1 MAGKTKSQKKKALDM
16 RSKMYLVLALCSVM
30 LLVSVGISLVLIG
43 GIDLGGADAQ
53 SVSTVDSASMVV
65 ESGYNKEENTIDTQ
79 AYTSTIL
86 EQAADAGDSYVD
98 ETLFLGDSNTARM
111 YRMFDYCSYDNAIGS
126 VGMTAK
132 SLATFAC
139 VQVSTSSGYIT
150 MPQAVA
156 KLQPRRVILT
166 FGTND
171 LNPGYKAADF
181 VKNYQT
187 GIEAIV
193 TAYPSVD
200 VIVNAIPPIGQQH
213 SNQSLTQTQVD
224 EYNKALV
231 EMCQEKGWKFLNSAE
246 VLKDSVTG
254 YAKSGYVET
263 SDGIHLTRTA
273 MDALFNYIRTHS
285 YITEDDRPA
294 LTTIPKHTGDKDAV
308 VYTVPV
314 VVPAETATP
323 EPEATEEP
331 ADSESTSDSY
341 VETTPTPTPEVTATP
356 SPTPAP
362 TMAVYDEVSFDDWR
376 DGADCTMPDY
386 TFSAPHKPQPQEQVT
401 WPTDGVTLCYNAKTL
416 EEAAEIFHTTVENLK
431 ELNPDWQDKYSRA
444 IGCYWALKVQAEPY
458 TLPMNNV
465 VTVTVNA
472 PWVESYYDRTEVCDV
487 PASLDKQARAVLASA
502 YYFQYHWWGMHAG
515 FMPYE
520 KLAEPVGFFNY
531 RAADGAFY
539 TRFSEFGSFL
549 HTVYSD
555 AWVDDM
561 LSMDPAPFA
570 EGENDTIL
578 TLDGDCGGNIAYCG
592 HLFTE
597 PELQPDGSLAFWQL
611 SLTCESDDFKGWAG
625 EETIVPDT
633 ATVTT
638 VRLVPTENGWRVD
651 ALELP
656 S

>member
-1 MAGKTKSQKKKALDM
+1 MAGKTKPQKKKALDM

-43 GIDLGGADAQ
+43 GISLGGADAQ
-53 SVSTVDSASMVV
+53 TVSTVDSASMVV
-65 ESGYNKEENTIDTQ
+65 ESGYDKEENTIDTQ

-86 EQAADAGDSYVD
+86 EQTADAGDSYVD

-132 SLATFAC
+132 SLASFAC

-171 LNPGYKAADF
+171 LNPSYKAADF

-200 VIVNAIPPIGQQH
+200 IIVNAIPPIGQQH

-231 EMCQEKGWKFLNSAE
+231 EMCQTKGWKFLNSAE

-314 VVPAETATP
+314 VSSSSTATATATP
-323 EPEATEEP
+323 EPTEEP
-331 ADSESTSDSY
+331 ADSEESSESTEY
-341 VETTPTPTPEVTATP
+341 TEPTPTPEVTATP
-356 SPTPAP
+356 SPTPEVTATPSPTPYIEEPTPTPEVTATPSPTPYIEEPAP
-362 TMAVYDEVSFDDWR
+362 TPYVE
-376 DGADCTMPDY
+376 PD
-386 TFSAPHKPQPQEQVT
+386 SAPADAP
-401 WPTDGVTLCYNAKTL
+401 
-416 EEAAEIFHTTVENLK
+416 AETT
-431 ELNPDWQDKYSRA
+431 
-444 IGCYWALKVQAEPY
+444 
-458 TLPMNNV
+458 
-465 VTVTVNA
+465 
-472 PWVESYYDRTEVCDV
+472 TE
-487 PASLDKQARAVLASA
+487 
-502 YYFQYHWWGMHAG
+502 
-515 FMPYE
+515 
-520 KLAEPVGFFNY
+520 
-531 RAADGAFY
+531 
-539 TRFSEFGSFL
+539 
-549 HTVYSD
+549 
-555 AWVDDM
+555 
-561 LSMDPAPFA
+561 
-570 EGENDTIL
+570 
-578 TLDGDCGGNIAYCG
+578 
-592 HLFTE
+592 
-597 PELQPDGSLAFWQL
+597 
-611 SLTCESDDFKGWAG
+611 
-625 EETIVPDT
+625 
-633 ATVTT
+633 
-638 VRLVPTENGWRVD
+638 
-651 ALELP
+651 
-656 S
+656 

>member
-1 MAGKTKSQKKKALDM
+1 MAGKTQSQKKKALDM

-43 GIDLGGADAQ
+43 GIGLGGADAQ

-79 AYTSTIL
+79 AYTATIL
-86 EQAADAGDSYVD
+86 EQTADAGDSYVD

-126 VGMTAK
+126 VGMTAM
-132 SLATFAC
+132 SLAAFAC

-200 VIVNAIPPIGQQH
+200 IIVNAIPPIGQQH

-314 VVPAETATP
+314 VSSSSTATATATP
-323 EPEATEEP
+323 EPTEEP

-356 SPTPAP
+356 SPTPEVTATPSP
-362 TMAVYDEVSFDDWR
+362 TPEVTATPSP
-376 DGADCTMPDY
+376 TPYIEEPTPTPYVEPTPTPYVEPTPTPYVEPD
-386 TFSAPHKPQPQEQVT
+386 S
-401 WPTDGVTLCYNAKTL
+401 
-416 EEAAEIFHTTVENLK
+416 
-431 ELNPDWQDKYSRA
+431 
-444 IGCYWALKVQAEPY
+444 
-458 TLPMNNV
+458 
-465 VTVTVNA
+465 
-472 PWVESYYDRTEVCDV
+472 V
-487 PASLDKQARAVLASA
+487 PADTPAS
-502 YYFQYHWWGMHAG
+502 
-515 FMPYE
+515 E
-520 KLAEPVGFFNY
+520 
-531 RAADGAFY
+531 
-539 TRFSEFGSFL
+539 
-549 HTVYSD
+549 
-555 AWVDDM
+555 
-561 LSMDPAPFA
+561 
-570 EGENDTIL
+570 
-578 TLDGDCGGNIAYCG
+578 
-592 HLFTE
+592 
-597 PELQPDGSLAFWQL
+597 
-611 SLTCESDDFKGWAG
+611 
-625 EETIVPDT
+625 T
-633 ATVTT
+633 AT
-638 VRLVPTENGWRVD
+638 E
-651 ALELP
+651 
-656 S
+656 

>member
-1 MAGKTKSQKKKALDM
+1 MAGKTQSQKKKALDM

-43 GIDLGGADAQ
+43 GIGLGGADAQ

-65 ESGYNKEENTIDTQ
+65 ESGYNKKEENTIDTQ

-86 EQAADAGDSYVD
+86 EQTADAGDSYVD

-132 SLATFAC
+132 SLAAFAC

-200 VIVNAIPPIGQQH
+200 IIVNAIPPIGQQH

-314 VVPAETATP
+314 VSSSSTATATP
-323 EPEATEEP
+323 EPKEEP
-331 ADSESTSDSY
+331 ADSESTSDSH
-341 VETTPTPTPEVTATP
+341 VETTPTPTHEVTATPSPTPEVTATP
-356 SPTPAP
+356 SPTPEVTAAP
-362 TMAVYDEVSFDDWR
+362 SPTPYIEEPTPTPYVEPTPTPYVEP
-376 DGADCTMPDY
+376 TPTPD
-386 TFSAPHKPQPQEQVT
+386 
-401 WPTDGVTLCYNAKTL
+401 
-416 EEAAEIFHTTVENLK
+416 VE
-431 ELNPDWQDKYSRA
+431 PDS
-444 IGCYWALKVQAEPY
+444 
-458 TLPMNNV
+458 
-465 VTVTVNA
+465 
-472 PWVESYYDRTEVCDV
+472 V
-487 PASLDKQARAVLASA
+487 PADTPAS
-502 YYFQYHWWGMHAG
+502 
-515 FMPYE
+515 E
-520 KLAEPVGFFNY
+520 
-531 RAADGAFY
+531 
-539 TRFSEFGSFL
+539 
-549 HTVYSD
+549 
-555 AWVDDM
+555 
-561 LSMDPAPFA
+561 
-570 EGENDTIL
+570 
-578 TLDGDCGGNIAYCG
+578 
-592 HLFTE
+592 
-597 PELQPDGSLAFWQL
+597 
-611 SLTCESDDFKGWAG
+611 
-625 EETIVPDT
+625 T
-633 ATVTT
+633 AT
-638 VRLVPTENGWRVD
+638 E
-651 ALELP
+651 
-656 S
+656 

>member
-1 MAGKTKSQKKKALDM
+1 MAGKTKPQKKKALDM

-43 GIDLGGADAQ
+43 GISLGGADAQ

-65 ESGYNKEENTIDTQ
+65 ESGYDKEENTIDTQ

-86 EQAADAGDSYVD
+86 EQTADAGDSYVD

-132 SLATFAC
+132 SLASFAC
-139 VQVSTSSGYIT
+139 VQLSTASGYVT

-171 LNPGYKAADF
+171 LNPSYKAADF

-200 VIVNAIPPIGQQH
+200 IIVNAIPPIGQQH

-231 EMCQEKGWKFLNSAE
+231 EMCQAKGWKFLNSAE

-314 VVPAETATP
+314 VTSSSTATATATP
-323 EPEATEEP
+323 EPTEEP
-331 ADSESTSDSY
+331 ADSEESSESTEY
-341 VETTPTPTPEVTATP
+341 AEPTPTPEVTATP
-356 SPTPAP
+356 EPTATPSPTPEPTTEPTPIPTAEPTATPEPTAEPTPAP
-362 TMAVYDEVSFDDWR
+362 
-376 DGADCTMPDY
+376 P
-386 TFSAPHKPQPQEQVT
+386 
-401 WPTDGVTLCYNAKTL
+401 
-416 EEAAEIFHTTVENLK
+416 ENTSN
-431 ELNPDWQDKYSRA
+431 E
-444 IGCYWALKVQAEPY
+444 
-458 TLPMNNV
+458 
-465 VTVTVNA
+465 
-472 PWVESYYDRTEVCDV
+472 DV
-487 PASLDKQARAVLASA
+487 P
-502 YYFQYHWWGMHAG
+502 
-515 FMPYE
+515 PE
-520 KLAEPVGFFNY
+520 N
-531 RAADGAFY
+531 
-539 TRFSEFGSFL
+539 
-549 HTVYSD
+549 
-555 AWVDDM
+555 
-561 LSMDPAPFA
+561 
-570 EGENDTIL
+570 GEN
-578 TLDGDCGGNIAYCG
+578 
-592 HLFTE
+592 
-597 PELQPDGSLAFWQL
+597 Q
-611 SLTCESDDFKGWAG
+611 
-625 EETIVPDT
+625 
-633 ATVTT
+633 TT
-638 VRLVPTENGWRVD
+638 
-651 ALELP
+651 
-656 S
+656 

>member
-1 MAGKTKSQKKKALDM
+1 MAGKTKPKKKKTLDM

-43 GIDLGGADAQ
+43 GISLGGADAQ
-53 SVSTVDSASMVV
+53 TVSTVDSASMVV
-65 ESGYNKEENTIDTQ
+65 ESGYDKEENTIDTQ

-86 EQAADAGDSYVD
+86 EQTADAGDSYVD

-132 SLATFAC
+132 SLASFAC

-171 LNPGYKAADF
+171 LNPSYKAADF

-200 VIVNAIPPIGQQH
+200 IIVNAIPPIGQQH

-231 EMCQEKGWKFLNSAE
+231 EMCQTKGWKFLNSAE

-314 VVPAETATP
+314 VSSSSTATATATP
-323 EPEATEEP
+323 EPTEEP
-331 ADSESTSDSY
+331 ADSAESSESTEY
-341 VETTPTPTPEVTATP
+341 TEPTPTPEVTATP
-356 SPTPAP
+356 SPTPEP
-362 TMAVYDEVSFDDWR
+362 T
-376 DGADCTMPDY
+376 
-386 TFSAPHKPQPQEQVT
+386 
-401 WPTDGVTLCYNAKTL
+401 PTPPESTEPTPTPP
-416 EEAAEIFHTTVENLK
+416 EPTTEPTPTPPEPTSEPTPTPPENTS
-431 ELNPDWQDKYSRA
+431 DA
-444 IGCYWALKVQAEPY
+444 
-458 TLPMNNV
+458 
-465 VTVTVNA
+465 
-472 PWVESYYDRTEVCDV
+472 DV
-487 PASLDKQARAVLASA
+487 PA
-502 YYFQYHWWGMHAG
+502 G
-515 FMPYE
+515 
-520 KLAEPVGFFNY
+520 N
-531 RAADGAFY
+531 DG
-539 TRFSEFGSFL
+539 T
-549 HTVYSD
+549 
-555 AWVDDM
+555 
-561 LSMDPAPFA
+561 
-570 EGENDTIL
+570 
-578 TLDGDCGGNIAYCG
+578 
-592 HLFTE
+592 
-597 PELQPDGSLAFWQL
+597 QP
-611 SLTCESDDFKGWAG
+611 T
-625 EETIVPDT
+625 
-633 ATVTT
+633 
-638 VRLVPTENGWRVD
+638 
-651 ALELP
+651 
-656 S
+656 

>member
-86 EQAADAGDSYVD
+86 EQTSDAGDSYVD

-139 VQVSTSSGYIT
+139 VQVSTSSSYIT

-171 LNPGYKAADF
+171 LNPGYKTADF

-200 VIVNAIPPIGQQH
+200 IIVNAIPPIGQQH

-314 VVPAETATP
+314 VSSSSTATATATP
-323 EPEATEEP
+323 EPTEEP

-356 SPTPAP
+356 SPTPEVTP
-362 TMAVYDEVSFDDWR
+362 TPPES
-376 DGADCTMPDY
+376 TEPTPTPPESTEPTPMP
-386 TFSAPHKPQPQEQVT
+386 P
-401 WPTDGVTLCYNAKTL
+401 
-416 EEAAEIFHTTVENLK
+416 
-431 ELNPDWQDKYSRA
+431 
-444 IGCYWALKVQAEPY
+444 
-458 TLPMNNV
+458 
-465 VTVTVNA
+465 
-472 PWVESYYDRTEVCDV
+472 ESTSDADV
-487 PASLDKQARAVLASA
+487 PA
-502 YYFQYHWWGMHAG
+502 G
-515 FMPYE
+515 
-520 KLAEPVGFFNY
+520 N
-531 RAADGAFY
+531 DG
-539 TRFSEFGSFL
+539 T
-549 HTVYSD
+549 
-555 AWVDDM
+555 
-561 LSMDPAPFA
+561 
-570 EGENDTIL
+570 
-578 TLDGDCGGNIAYCG
+578 
-592 HLFTE
+592 
-597 PELQPDGSLAFWQL
+597 QP
-611 SLTCESDDFKGWAG
+611 T
-625 EETIVPDT
+625 
-633 ATVTT
+633 
-638 VRLVPTENGWRVD
+638 
-651 ALELP
+651 
-656 S
+656 

>member
-1 MAGKTKSQKKKALDM
+1 MAGKTKPQKKKTLDM

-43 GIDLGGADAQ
+43 GISLGGADAQ
-53 SVSTVDSASMVV
+53 TVSTVDSASMVV
-65 ESGYNKEENTIDTQ
+65 ESGYDKEENTIDTQ

-86 EQAADAGDSYVD
+86 EQTADAGESYVD

-139 VQVSTSSGYIT
+139 VQLSSASSYVT

-156 KLQPRRVILT
+156 LLQPKRVILT

-171 LNPGYKAADF
+171 LNPSYKAADF

-200 VIVNAIPPIGQQH
+200 ILVNSIPPIGQQH

-231 EMCQEKGWKFLNSAE
+231 EMCQAKGWKFLNSAE

-273 MDALFNYIRTHS
+273 MDALFTYVRTHS

-314 VVPAETATP
+314 VSSTSTATATATP
-323 EPEATEEP
+323 EPTEEP
-331 ADSESTSDSY
+331 ADSEESSESTEY
-341 VETTPTPTPEVTATP
+341 TEPTPTPEVTATP
-356 SPTPAP
+356 SPTPEVTATPSPTPYIEEPTPTPEVTATPSPTPYIEEPAP
-362 TMAVYDEVSFDDWR
+362 TPYVE
-376 DGADCTMPDY
+376 PD
-386 TFSAPHKPQPQEQVT
+386 SAPADAP
-401 WPTDGVTLCYNAKTL
+401 
-416 EEAAEIFHTTVENLK
+416 AETT
-431 ELNPDWQDKYSRA
+431 
-444 IGCYWALKVQAEPY
+444 
-458 TLPMNNV
+458 
-465 VTVTVNA
+465 
-472 PWVESYYDRTEVCDV
+472 TE
-487 PASLDKQARAVLASA
+487 
-502 YYFQYHWWGMHAG
+502 
-515 FMPYE
+515 
-520 KLAEPVGFFNY
+520 
-531 RAADGAFY
+531 
-539 TRFSEFGSFL
+539 
-549 HTVYSD
+549 
-555 AWVDDM
+555 
-561 LSMDPAPFA
+561 
-570 EGENDTIL
+570 
-578 TLDGDCGGNIAYCG
+578 
-592 HLFTE
+592 
-597 PELQPDGSLAFWQL
+597 
-611 SLTCESDDFKGWAG
+611 
-625 EETIVPDT
+625 
-633 ATVTT
+633 
-638 VRLVPTENGWRVD
+638 
-651 ALELP
+651 
-656 S
+656 

>member
-86 EQAADAGDSYVD
+86 EQTSDAGDSYVD

-150 MPQAVA
+150 MSQAVA

-200 VIVNAIPPIGQQH
+200 IIVNAIPPIGQQH

-314 VVPAETATP
+314 VSSSSTATATATP
-323 EPEATEEP
+323 EPTEEP

-356 SPTPAP
+356 SPTPEVTP
-362 TMAVYDEVSFDDWR
+362 TPPES
-376 DGADCTMPDY
+376 T
-386 TFSAPHKPQPQEQVT
+386 E
-401 WPTDGVTLCYNAKTL
+401 PTPTPPEST
-416 EEAAEIFHTTVENLK
+416 EPTPTPPESTEPTPTPPENTS
-431 ELNPDWQDKYSRA
+431 DA
-444 IGCYWALKVQAEPY
+444 
-458 TLPMNNV
+458 
-465 VTVTVNA
+465 
-472 PWVESYYDRTEVCDV
+472 DV
-487 PASLDKQARAVLASA
+487 PA
-502 YYFQYHWWGMHAG
+502 G
-515 FMPYE
+515 
-520 KLAEPVGFFNY
+520 N
-531 RAADGAFY
+531 DG
-539 TRFSEFGSFL
+539 T
-549 HTVYSD
+549 
-555 AWVDDM
+555 
-561 LSMDPAPFA
+561 
-570 EGENDTIL
+570 
-578 TLDGDCGGNIAYCG
+578 
-592 HLFTE
+592 
-597 PELQPDGSLAFWQL
+597 QP
-611 SLTCESDDFKGWAG
+611 T
-625 EETIVPDT
+625 
-633 ATVTT
+633 
-638 VRLVPTENGWRVD
+638 
-651 ALELP
+651 
-656 S
+656 

>member
-200 VIVNAIPPIGQQH
+200 IIVNAIPPIGQQH

-231 EMCQEKGWKFLNSAE
+231 EMCQTKGWKFLNSAE

-314 VVPAETATP
+314 VSSTTTATATATP
-323 EPEATEEP
+323 EPTEEP
-331 ADSESTSDSY
+331 ADSESTADSY
-341 VETTPTPTPEVTATP
+341 AEATPTPEVTATP
-356 SPTPAP
+356 SPTPEVTPTPPESTEPTPAP
-362 TMAVYDEVSFDDWR
+362 PE
-376 DGADCTMPDY
+376 
-386 TFSAPHKPQPQEQVT
+386 
-401 WPTDGVTLCYNAKTL
+401 PTTEPTPTPP
-416 EEAAEIFHTTVENLK
+416 EPT
-431 ELNPDWQDKYSRA
+431 
-444 IGCYWALKVQAEPY
+444 AEP
-458 TLPMNNV
+458 TP
-465 VTVTVNA
+465 T
-472 PWVESYYDRTEVCDV
+472 PPESTSDADV
-487 PASLDKQARAVLASA
+487 PA
-502 YYFQYHWWGMHAG
+502 G
-515 FMPYE
+515 
-520 KLAEPVGFFNY
+520 N
-531 RAADGAFY
+531 DG
-539 TRFSEFGSFL
+539 T
-549 HTVYSD
+549 
-555 AWVDDM
+555 
-561 LSMDPAPFA
+561 
-570 EGENDTIL
+570 
-578 TLDGDCGGNIAYCG
+578 
-592 HLFTE
+592 
-597 PELQPDGSLAFWQL
+597 QP
-611 SLTCESDDFKGWAG
+611 T
-625 EETIVPDT
+625 
-633 ATVTT
+633 
-638 VRLVPTENGWRVD
+638 
-651 ALELP
+651 
-656 S
+656 

>member
-43 GIDLGGADAQ
+43 GIDLDGADAQ

-86 EQAADAGDSYVD
+86 EQSADAGDSYVD

-132 SLATFAC
+132 SLVTFAC

-181 VKNYQT
+181 VKNYRT

-200 VIVNAIPPIGQQH
+200 IIVNAIPPIGQQH

-231 EMCQEKGWKFLNSAE
+231 EMCQEKDWKFLNSAE

-314 VVPAETATP
+314 VSSSSTATATATP
-323 EPEATEEP
+323 EPTEEP
-331 ADSESTSDSY
+331 ANSESTSDSY
-341 VETTPTPTPEVTATP
+341 VETTPTPTPEVTAAPSPTPEVTATP
-356 SPTPAP
+356 SPTPEVTATPSP
-362 TMAVYDEVSFDDWR
+362 TPEVTATPSP
-376 DGADCTMPDY
+376 TPY
-386 TFSAPHKPQPQEQVT
+386 IEEPTPTPTVEPP
-401 WPTDGVTLCYNAKTL
+401 PTD
-416 EEAAEIFHTTVENLK
+416 
-431 ELNPDWQDKYSRA
+431 
-444 IGCYWALKVQAEPY
+444 
-458 TLPMNNV
+458 
-465 VTVTVNA
+465 
-472 PWVESYYDRTEVCDV
+472 
-487 PASLDKQARAVLASA
+487 
-502 YYFQYHWWGMHAG
+502 
-515 FMPYE
+515 
-520 KLAEPVGFFNY
+520 
-531 RAADGAFY
+531 
-539 TRFSEFGSFL
+539 
-549 HTVYSD
+549 
-555 AWVDDM
+555 
-561 LSMDPAPFA
+561 
-570 EGENDTIL
+570 DT
-578 TLDGDCGGNIAYCG
+578 
-592 HLFTE
+592 
-597 PELQPDGSLAFWQL
+597 
-611 SLTCESDDFKGWAG
+611 
-625 EETIVPDT
+625 
-633 ATVTT
+633 
-638 VRLVPTENGWRVD
+638 PTETTT
-651 ALELP
+651 E
-656 S
+656 

>member
-1 MAGKTKSQKKKALDM
+1 MAGKTKPQKKKALDM

-43 GIDLGGADAQ
+43 GISLGGADAQ
-53 SVSTVDSASMVV
+53 TVSTVDSASMVV
-65 ESGYNKEENTIDTQ
+65 ESGYDKEENTIDTQ

-86 EQAADAGDSYVD
+86 EQTADAGDGYVD

-132 SLATFAC
+132 SLASFAC

-171 LNPGYKAADF
+171 LNPSYKAADF

-200 VIVNAIPPIGQQH
+200 IIVNAIPPIGQQH

-231 EMCQEKGWKFLNSAE
+231 EMCQAKGWKFLNSAE

-314 VVPAETATP
+314 VSSSSTATATATP
-323 EPEATEEP
+323 EPTEEP
-331 ADSESTSDSY
+331 ADSAESSESTEY
-341 VETTPTPTPEVTATP
+341 TEPTPTPEVTATP
-356 SPTPAP
+356 SPTPEVTATPSP
-362 TMAVYDEVSFDDWR
+362 TPE
-376 DGADCTMPDY
+376 
-386 TFSAPHKPQPQEQVT
+386 
-401 WPTDGVTLCYNAKTL
+401 PTTEPTP
-416 EEAAEIFHTTVENLK
+416 TPT
-431 ELNPDWQDKYSRA
+431 
-444 IGCYWALKVQAEPY
+444 AEP
-458 TLPMNNV
+458 TATPEP
-465 VTVTVNA
+465 TAEPTPA
-472 PWVESYYDRTEVCDV
+472 PPENTSNEDV
-487 PASLDKQARAVLASA
+487 P
-502 YYFQYHWWGMHAG
+502 
-515 FMPYE
+515 P
-520 KLAEPVGFFNY
+520 
-531 RAADGAFY
+531 
-539 TRFSEFGSFL
+539 
-549 HTVYSD
+549 
-555 AWVDDM
+555 
-561 LSMDPAPFA
+561 
-570 EGENDTIL
+570 
-578 TLDGDCGGNIAYCG
+578 
-592 HLFTE
+592 
-597 PELQPDGSLAFWQL
+597 
-611 SLTCESDDFKGWAG
+611 
-625 EETIVPDT
+625 
-633 ATVTT
+633 
-638 VRLVPTENGWRVD
+638 ENGQNQTT
-651 ALELP
+651 
-656 S
+656 

>member
-43 GIDLGGADAQ
+43 GIDLDGADAQ

-86 EQAADAGDSYVD
+86 EQSADAGDSYVD

-132 SLATFAC
+132 SLVTFAC

-181 VKNYQT
+181 VKNYRT

-200 VIVNAIPPIGQQH
+200 IIVNAIPPIGQQH

-231 EMCQEKGWKFLNSAE
+231 EMCQEKDWKFLNSAE

-314 VVPAETATP
+314 VSSSSTVTATATP
-323 EPEATEEP
+323 EPTEEP

-356 SPTPAP
+356 SPTPEPTATPSPTPEPTTEPTPAP
-362 TMAVYDEVSFDDWR
+362 TPEPTA
-376 DGADCTMPDY
+376 
-386 TFSAPHKPQPQEQVT
+386 APTPE
-401 WPTDGVTLCYNAKTL
+401 PT
-416 EEAAEIFHTTVENLK
+416 
-431 ELNPDWQDKYSRA
+431 
-444 IGCYWALKVQAEPY
+444 AEP
-458 TLPMNNV
+458 TPTPPEN
-465 VTVTVNA
+465 TSDA
-472 PWVESYYDRTEVCDV
+472 DV
-487 PASLDKQARAVLASA
+487 PA
-502 YYFQYHWWGMHAG
+502 G
-515 FMPYE
+515 
-520 KLAEPVGFFNY
+520 N
-531 RAADGAFY
+531 DG
-539 TRFSEFGSFL
+539 T
-549 HTVYSD
+549 
-555 AWVDDM
+555 
-561 LSMDPAPFA
+561 
-570 EGENDTIL
+570 
-578 TLDGDCGGNIAYCG
+578 
-592 HLFTE
+592 
-597 PELQPDGSLAFWQL
+597 QP
-611 SLTCESDDFKGWAG
+611 T
-625 EETIVPDT
+625 
-633 ATVTT
+633 
-638 VRLVPTENGWRVD
+638 
-651 ALELP
+651 
-656 S
+656 

>member
-53 SVSTVDSASMVV
+53 SVSTMDALSTVDSASMVV

-86 EQAADAGDSYVD
+86 EQSADAGDSYVD

-132 SLATFAC
+132 SLVTFAC

-181 VKNYQT
+181 VKNYRT

-200 VIVNAIPPIGQQH
+200 IIVNAIPPIGQQH

-231 EMCQEKGWKFLNSAE
+231 EMCQEKDWKFLNSAE

-314 VVPAETATP
+314 VSSSSTATATATP
-323 EPEATEEP
+323 EPTEEP

-356 SPTPAP
+356 SPTPEVTP
-362 TMAVYDEVSFDDWR
+362 TPPES
-376 DGADCTMPDY
+376 T
-386 TFSAPHKPQPQEQVT
+386 E
-401 WPTDGVTLCYNAKTL
+401 PTPTPPEST
-416 EEAAEIFHTTVENLK
+416 EPTPTPPEPT
-431 ELNPDWQDKYSRA
+431 
-444 IGCYWALKVQAEPY
+444 AEP
-458 TLPMNNV
+458 TP
-465 VTVTVNA
+465 TPPETTSDA
-472 PWVESYYDRTEVCDV
+472 DV
-487 PASLDKQARAVLASA
+487 PA
-502 YYFQYHWWGMHAG
+502 G
-515 FMPYE
+515 
-520 KLAEPVGFFNY
+520 N
-531 RAADGAFY
+531 DG
-539 TRFSEFGSFL
+539 T
-549 HTVYSD
+549 
-555 AWVDDM
+555 
-561 LSMDPAPFA
+561 
-570 EGENDTIL
+570 
-578 TLDGDCGGNIAYCG
+578 
-592 HLFTE
+592 
-597 PELQPDGSLAFWQL
+597 QP
-611 SLTCESDDFKGWAG
+611 T
-625 EETIVPDT
+625 
-633 ATVTT
+633 
-638 VRLVPTENGWRVD
+638 
-651 ALELP
+651 
-656 S
+656 

>member
-1 MAGKTKSQKKKALDM
+1 MAGKTQSQKKKALDM

-43 GIDLGGADAQ
+43 GIGLGGADAQ

-86 EQAADAGDSYVD
+86 EQSADAGDSYVD

-132 SLATFAC
+132 SLVTFAC

-200 VIVNAIPPIGQQH
+200 IIVNAIPPIGQQH

-314 VVPAETATP
+314 VSSSSTATATATP
-323 EPEATEEP
+323 EPTEEP

-356 SPTPAP
+356 SPTPEVTP
-362 TMAVYDEVSFDDWR
+362 TPPES
-376 DGADCTMPDY
+376 T
-386 TFSAPHKPQPQEQVT
+386 E
-401 WPTDGVTLCYNAKTL
+401 PTPTPPEST
-416 EEAAEIFHTTVENLK
+416 EPTPTPPESTEPTPTPPENTS
-431 ELNPDWQDKYSRA
+431 DA
-444 IGCYWALKVQAEPY
+444 
-458 TLPMNNV
+458 
-465 VTVTVNA
+465 
-472 PWVESYYDRTEVCDV
+472 DV
-487 PASLDKQARAVLASA
+487 PA
-502 YYFQYHWWGMHAG
+502 G
-515 FMPYE
+515 
-520 KLAEPVGFFNY
+520 N
-531 RAADGAFY
+531 DG
-539 TRFSEFGSFL
+539 T
-549 HTVYSD
+549 
-555 AWVDDM
+555 
-561 LSMDPAPFA
+561 
-570 EGENDTIL
+570 
-578 TLDGDCGGNIAYCG
+578 
-592 HLFTE
+592 
-597 PELQPDGSLAFWQL
+597 QP
-611 SLTCESDDFKGWAG
+611 T
-625 EETIVPDT
+625 
-633 ATVTT
+633 
-638 VRLVPTENGWRVD
+638 
-651 ALELP
+651 
-656 S
+656 